1 MNEFL
6 KALAKYS
13 IVFAVLLAFLLFGL
27 GTALLIRPEL
37 VAGFLRYACAAFC
50 FLPGVILAAG
60 TTHFLIRG
68 AAGKNS

>member
-13 IVFAVLLAFLLFGL
+13 IVFAVLLVFLLFGL
-27 GTALLIRPEL
+27 GTALLTAPNYL
-37 VAGFLRYACAAFC
+37 SGFLRYACVAFC

-60 TTHFLIRG
+60 MTFFLIREST
-68 AAGKNS
+68 GKNS

>member
-13 IVFAVLLAFLLFGL
+13 IVFAVLLVILLFGL
-27 GTALLIRPEL
+27 GTALLTAPNIA
-37 VAGFLRYACAAFC
+37 AGFLRYACVAFC

-60 TTHFLIRG
+60 MTFFLIREST
-68 AAGKNS
+68 GKNS

>member
-1 MNEFL
+1 MNEFI

-27 GTALLIRPEL
+27 GTALLIKPEL
-37 VAGFLRYACAAFC
+37 VAGFLRYACVAFC

-60 TTHFLIRG
+60 MTFFLIREST
-68 AAGKNS
+68 GKNS